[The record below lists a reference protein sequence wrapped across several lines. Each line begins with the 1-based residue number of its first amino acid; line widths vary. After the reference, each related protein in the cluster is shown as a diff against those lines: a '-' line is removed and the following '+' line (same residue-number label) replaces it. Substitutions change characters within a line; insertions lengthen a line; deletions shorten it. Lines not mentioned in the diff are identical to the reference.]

1 MKPNYLLFLILFFVI
16 LFRNVFVNVINNLE
30 SFFFNDKKILTIQI
44 LNNRVSELE
53 KEYNA
58 LLDFKNNININFN
71 YTLSNVYMN
80 NYSYDKLFINGDNYK
95 VGDEV
100 ITTEGL
106 IGIIK
111 SVYLNYSEVSYIYDT
126 KIPVRINDIEGKIV
140 SKDNDNNLIIK
151 ELTNYNNIE
160 INDKVYSIY
169 NTYLGK
175 VIKIDKGDVDTKV
188 TVKTVNIKNINY
200 VGVIQR
206 WY

>member
-58 LLDFKNNININFN
+58 LLDFKNYININFN

-188 TVKTVNIKNINY
+188 TVKTVNTKNINY
-200 VGVIQR
+200 VGVIHR
-206 WY
+206 

>member
-188 TVKTVNIKNINY
+188 TVKTVNTKNINY
-200 VGVIQR
+200 VGVIHR
-206 WY
+206 